1 MHRTNHPSTRRARRA
16 LHRTLGVG
24 IGTLAALGTAGT
36 VAASG
41 PTDHSPRPVGHVYA
55 ISNGAAGNQ
64 LLVFDR
70 GRDGSLVADG
80 AVATG
85 GTGTGAG
92 LGTQGAVAVASG
104 GHVVLAVDPGSDQI
118 STFVES
124 GGRLVLVDTDA
135 SGGDQP
141 SSITVHGRDV
151 YVLNAGAGNNVSGF
165 RLGRSGLEPIPG
177 STQPL
182 SAEGAGGAQVSF
194 TPDGRQLVVTE
205 KNTNRIA
212 TFRVRRDV
220 AAPAVVSPSTG
231 ATPFG
236 FAFGR
241 RGELVV
247 SNAAGGAAGAS
258 SVSTYAVGDDGRA
271 HPLDGPVPTGQTSA
285 CWLVVDGRYAYTA
298 NTGSGTLSGFAIDRQ
313 GVLAP
318 LNSDGL
324 TATAGPGA
332 ADSAVTPDG
341 GFLYERNGGDQSIG
355 IFSVGRDGSLT
366 NLGFVT
372 GLPPSAAGLAVS

>member
-1 MHRTNHPSTRRARRA
+1 MHRTKNPSSRGARHAFR
-16 LHRTLGVG
+16 RTLGVG

-36 VAASG
+36 VAASS
-41 PTDHSPRPVGHVYA
+41 PADHSAHPVGHVYA
-55 ISNGAAGNQ
+55 ISNDAAGNQ

-70 GRDGSLVADG
+70 GLDGSLVADG
-80 AVATG
+80 TIATG
-85 GTGTGAG
+85 GTGTGTG
-92 LGTQGAVAVASG
+92 LGTQGAVAVAAG
-104 GHVVLAVDPGSDQI
+104 GHVVLAADPGSDQI
-118 STFVES
+118 STFVEA
-124 GGRLVLVDTDA
+124 GGRLLLVDTDA

-141 SSITVHGRDV
+141 SSITVNGRDV
-151 YVLNAGAGNNVSGF
+151 YVLNSGAGNNISGF
-165 RLGRSGLEPIPG
+165 RLGRRGLEPIPG
-177 STQPL
+177 STQAL

-194 TPDGRQLVVTE
+194 TPDGRRLVVTE
-205 KNTNRIA
+205 KSTNRIA

-220 AAPAVVSPSTG
+220 AEPAVVSPSTG

-271 HPLDGPVPTGQTSA
+271 NPLDGPVPTGQTSA

-298 NTGSGTLSGFAIDRQ
+298 NTGSGTLSGFTIDRQ
-313 GVLAP
+313 EVLAP
-318 LNSDGL
+318 LTADGV

-332 ADSAVTPDG
+332 ADSVVTPDG

-355 IFSVGRDGSLT
+355 IFAVGRDGSLT

-372 GLPPSAAGLAVS
+372 GLPPAAAGLAMS